1 MNWSIGQI
9 AASILDEVK
18 ANKLIKLAQH
28 TIIKEATQRPMPTT
42 DVGKLLH
49 KLAEEVRSG
58 HTEVSVAD
66 VKQFVEGLKNAI

>member
-1 MNWSIGQI
+1 MSGSIGQI
-9 AASILDEVK
+9 ATSILDEVK
-18 ANKLIKLAQH
+18 ANKLIKLAQQ
-28 TIIKEATQRPMPTT
+28 TIIKEAAHRPEPTT

-58 HTEVSVAD
+58 NVDVSVAD

>member
-1 MNWSIGQI
+1 MSGSIGKI
-9 AASILDEVK
+9 AEELLSDVK
-18 ANKLIKLAQH
+18 SNKLIKLAQQ
-28 TIIKEATQRPMPTT
+28 TIIKEATVRPAPTT

-58 HTEVSVAD
+58 RVEVSIAD